1 MSMISSEN
9 RLTAPGGTLLQIR
22 TIAYYTVLEALRNRL
37 LWLALLVV
45 GLCLG
50 LAAFL
55 QQVAVTE
62 SREIQSSFV
71 AALLRLS
78 AVFIVCAFIITS
90 MVREYNDKGL
100 ELFLALPMP
109 RASYFFGK
117 LAGFGACAGLLA
129 ALFCLPLL
137 LYAPPAAVALWGLSL
152 VCELAIMS
160 AMSLFCVITLT
171 QILPAMSAVLAFYL
185 LSRSV
190 AALQL
195 IGLGPLIEPGFSQ
208 KTANLIINGIAALLP
223 RLDTFTQTSWLV
235 YAEARWPD
243 LAPIA
248 VQALVYGLLLC
259 GAALFDLYRKNL

>member
-1 MSMISSEN
+1 MSMKPSESQ
-9 RLTAPGGTLLQIR
+9 LVASAGVSLQIR

-50 LAAFL
+50 LAVFL
-55 QQVAVTE
+55 QQVAMTE

-71 AALLRLS
+71 AALFRLS

-117 LAGFGACAGLLA
+117 LVGFGLCAGLLA
-129 ALFCLPLL
+129 VLFCLPLL
-137 LYAPPAAVALWGLSL
+137 LYASPAAVALWGLSL
-152 VCELAIMS
+152 VCELLIMS
-160 AMSLFCVITLT
+160 AMCLFCIITFT
-171 QILPAMSAVLAFYL
+171 QVMPAMSAVLAFYL
-185 LSRSV
+185 LSRSI

-195 IGLGPLIEPGFSQ
+195 IGQGPLTEPTLPQ
-208 KTANLIINGIAALLP
+208 RVANLIINGIAALLP
-223 RLDTFTQTSWLV
+223 RLDYFTQASWLA
-235 YAEARWPD
+235 YTEAPWPD
-243 LAPIA
+243 LGPIA
-248 VQALVYGLLLC
+248 VQALVYGFLLC
-259 GAALFDLYRKNL
+259 SAALFDLYRKNL